1 MINATKA
8 ATAPALPAWA
18 SSIAFANHL
27 PRLVETKL
35 KLAMLPLAFDLDAH
49 QRVLPQPLL
58 PVNAPVHERVGL
70 GQDVLERV
78 DRERLPVVERHLDN
92 GVLLGVRGVSG
103 FCADILKHRE
113 ALWTFAHVPGV
124 EPANNHAERELRA
137 FVMWR
142 RRSFGSQSERGCRF
156 AERIMTVTHT
166 LRKQKRHVLAYLT
179 EACQAA
185 QRRKTTPSLVITN
198 P

>member
-1 MINATKA
+1 
-8 ATAPALPAWA
+8 
-18 SSIAFANHL
+18 
-27 PRLVETKL
+27 
-35 KLAMLPLAFDLDAH
+35 
-49 QRVLPQPLL
+49 
-58 PVNAPVHERVGL
+58 
-70 GQDVLERV
+70 
-78 DRERLPVVERHLDN
+78 
-92 GVLLGVRGVSG
+92 
-103 FCADILKHRE
+103 
-113 ALWTFAHVPGV
+113 
-124 EPANNHAERELRA
+124 
-137 FVMWR
+137 MWR